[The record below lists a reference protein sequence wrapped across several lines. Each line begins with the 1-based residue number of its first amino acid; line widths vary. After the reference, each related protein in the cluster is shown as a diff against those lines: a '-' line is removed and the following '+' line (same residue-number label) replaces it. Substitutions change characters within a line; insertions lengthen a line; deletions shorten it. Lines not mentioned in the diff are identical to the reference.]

1 MKFYKIKN
9 GKIHAIIKQ
18 PTEYGNKYLCGQ
30 YFISEDVAI
39 SGYKVENLVRNL
51 GPECLCKKC
60 FTKLFQNHNLH
71 QIFKVSSDVLP
82 DELFEI

>member
-1 MKFYKIKN
+1 MEFYKIKN
-9 GKIHAIIKQ
+9 GKIHVIVSK
-18 PTEYGNKYLCGQ
+18 YVDKYLCGQ
-30 YFISEDVAI
+30 NFMHEDVSM

-60 FTKLFQNHNLH
+60 FTKLSQNHNLH